1 MTTDTMTRDGEIP
14 AIFNPTKRVRTP
26 SVVVTGENGPFSGFT
41 AIPQITHSDSVTSS
55 QPDVESL
62 TCISASGHGH
72 GPETPLTGL
81 NPLPPTSLEPVV
93 PQTRTKYR
101 KCKDSCC
108 SELAHKVGNLLEL
121 GGWWWPANENYGS
134 PETLRKQ
141 FITKSIHRRSIHRTN
156 SSPYTI
162 YFKIKNISRAIRR
175 RGSLLHSIH
184 RKTSDPRTVH
194 RGSWLQKNHR

>member
-81 NPLPPTSLEPVV
+81 NPLPPTSLEPII

-108 SELAHKVGNLLEL
+108 SELAHKVCSLKLMHRVI
-121 GGWWWPANENYGS
+121 PC
-134 PETLRKQ
+134 TFLRK
-141 FITKSIHRRSIHRTN
+141 
-156 SSPYTI
+156 SSPWVRNS
-162 YFKIKNISRAIRR
+162 KIDFFY
-175 RGSLLHSIH
+175 GFYC
-184 RKTSDPRTVH
+184 
-194 RGSWLQKNHR
+194 